1 MTDDEFG
8 FPRRQA
14 EVDLEVAPATRALL
28 ERNPAMWPRIHSFAP
43 ARWDEEIADALKAIA
58 HLSTET
64 GVEIRVAQFKSK
76 LAGLRIYLDID
87 EESAGHLEV
96 VDSTPISTRLRASS
110 RPGSVRERATAII
123 DAAAQRCETRC
134 ELCGGPGVLRHEG
147 GWLSIACN
155 DHARPDPNAGRAG

>member
-8 FPRRQA
+8 FLRRQA